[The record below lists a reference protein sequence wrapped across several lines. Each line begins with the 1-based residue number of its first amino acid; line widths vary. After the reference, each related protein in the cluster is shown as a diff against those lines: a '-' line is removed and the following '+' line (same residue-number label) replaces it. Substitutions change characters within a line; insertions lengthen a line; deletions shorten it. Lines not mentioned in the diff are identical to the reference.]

1 MKIKVTDISKL
12 RAETGAAIM
21 ACKKALQEAK
31 GDFTKAKQILKKEGL
46 NLAAKKADRK
56 TEAGIIESYV
66 HLAGRV
72 GVLVKLVCE
81 TDFVART
88 EDFKKLAHE
97 VCLQVASMNPKDVE
111 SLLAQEYI
119 REPGKIIG
127 DLIKETVAKVG
138 ENIRIDDFKR
148 LEI

>member
-1 MKIKVTDISKL
+1 M
-12 RAETGAAIM
+12 RA
-21 ACKKALQEAK
+21 
-31 GDFTKAKQILKKEGL
+31 GL
-46 NLAAKKADRK
+46 
-56 TEAGIIESYV
+56 SS
-66 HLAGRV
+66 
-72 GVLVKLVCE
+72 
-81 TDFVART
+81 